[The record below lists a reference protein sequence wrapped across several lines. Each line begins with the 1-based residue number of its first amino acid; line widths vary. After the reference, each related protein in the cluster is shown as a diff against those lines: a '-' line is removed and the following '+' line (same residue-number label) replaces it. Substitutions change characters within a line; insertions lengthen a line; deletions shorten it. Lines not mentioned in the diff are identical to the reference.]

1 MSVTRV
7 FRVSIHPELRDE
19 FERKFASVSVR
30 VAESADGNESVT
42 ILKPGP
48 WDPDEYAM
56 ISRWTD
62 EEALKKFVGKNWNEA
77 FIPKEMER
85 YLRHYSVHHYEEWD

>member
-19 FERKFASVSVR
+19 FERKFATISVH
-30 VAESADGNESVT
+30 VAESAAGNESVT
-42 ILKPGP
+42 ILKPTA

-56 ISRWTD
+56 ISRWID
-62 EEALKKFVGKNWNEA
+62 EESLEKFAGKNWNEA
-77 FIPKEMER
+77 VIPTEMER
-85 YLRHYSVHHYEEWD
+85 YISNCSVHHYMEWD